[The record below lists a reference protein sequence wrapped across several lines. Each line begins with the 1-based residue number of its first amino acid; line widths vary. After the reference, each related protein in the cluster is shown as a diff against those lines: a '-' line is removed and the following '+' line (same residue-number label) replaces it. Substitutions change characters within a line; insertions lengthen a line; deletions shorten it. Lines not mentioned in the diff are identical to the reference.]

1 MQLPIQSKARN
12 VQQWIQQDR
21 PHTWWRYQA
30 RCSLWGRFLRDLCSR
45 LMQCLSQF
53 VRRWQLSIN
62 QSFNSS
68 IWGPLR
74 CRVGLRR
81 ILLWKEARYL
91 KWRKLSWQSSSCPL
105 SEKTSPIDY
114 SNEEE
119 NCLHLKN
126 YLKIYDPGLYVKM
139 EGHLHSK
146 VGRHFKS
153 KQVSIAVAIVNT

>member
-1 MQLPIQSKARN
+1 MCSNESNKIGRTHGEDTKQN
-12 VQQWIQQDR
+12 VVCGDASWETSAADNAMLVTIC
-21 PHTWWRYQA
+21 PTMA
-30 RCSLWGRFLRDLCSR
+30 A
-45 LMQCLSQF
+45 
-53 VRRWQLSIN
+53 INN

-81 ILLWKEARYL
+81 ILLLTKARYL

-114 SNEEE
+114 SNEEG